1 MLPTTWHM
9 KTGSRME
16 MSKLL
21 YQWTHQLLSCSE
33 QLDWVKASG
42 RFHIRIECK
51 WMLFRCWYRFD
62 CQLST
67 NHIHKPE
74 ISRCWPIISHHKP
87 IPTTTYNVL
96 SDFIIMFSKLFKF
109 GIHWYISR
117 FVNMIIFCRL
127 NPYHI
132 CMYVYIYIYIKTG
145 SGILTAWTS

>member
-62 CQLST
+62 CELST

-96 SDFIIMFSKLFKF
+96 SDFIIVLKTVQIWDTL
-109 GIHWYISR
+109 IHIPVRKYDHFLS
-117 FVNMIIFCRL
+117 VKSL
-127 NPYHI
+127 SY
-132 CMYVYIYIYIKTG
+132 MYVCIYIYIY
-145 SGILTAWTS
+145 